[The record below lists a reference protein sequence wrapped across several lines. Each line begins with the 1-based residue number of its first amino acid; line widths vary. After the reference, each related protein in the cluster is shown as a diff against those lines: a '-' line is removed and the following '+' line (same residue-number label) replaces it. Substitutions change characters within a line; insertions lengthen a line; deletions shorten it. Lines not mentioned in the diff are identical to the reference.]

1 MTLPEI
7 LLWNLLRKNPDGVH
21 FRRQHAIGDYILDF
35 YSADAKVCI
44 EVDGLAHD
52 MGNQAQ
58 FDAKRDAWLLSQGI
72 ETVRI
77 QASEVLKSAETIADG
92 LVRRCKRG

>member
-52 MGNQAQ
+52 MGNQPQ
-58 FDAKRDAWLLSQGI
+58 LDAKREAWLLSQEI

-77 QASEVLKSAETIADG
+77 QASEVLKAAETIADG
-92 LVRRCKRG
+92 LVRRCRR